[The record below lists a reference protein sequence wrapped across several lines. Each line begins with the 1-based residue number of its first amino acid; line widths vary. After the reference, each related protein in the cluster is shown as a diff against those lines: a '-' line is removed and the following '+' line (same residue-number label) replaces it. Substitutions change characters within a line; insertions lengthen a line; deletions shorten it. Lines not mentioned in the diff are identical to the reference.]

1 MVIFMNIRIG
11 ITWTKEKMRIKN
23 LLWIKGYLA
32 TLTAAD
38 ETQLAGARSRSRM
51 DRRK

>member
-1 MVIFMNIRIG
+1 
-11 ITWTKEKMRIKN
+11 MRIKN

-38 ETQLAGARSRSRM
+38 ETQLAGAQAPGAGWIGVM
-51 DRRK
+51 LKTKECGNG

>member
-1 MVIFMNIRIG
+1 LELLGR
-11 ITWTKEKMRIKN
+11 KQEMRIKKN

-38 ETQLAGARSRSRM
+38 ETQLAGAQAQEP
-51 DRRK
+51 DG